1 MALIRYQ
8 LFEGS
13 ANEIIIFSG
22 PIGRFYFFPKSSGI
36 PKDSYLVF
44 DKKTFSKRD
53 ILVRFSRFY
62 EESIVWPC
70 RTKHTRTD

>member
-22 PIGRFYFFPKSSGI
+22 PIGRSIFSQKVWN

-44 DKKTFSKRD
+44 DKKHFPKGISS
-53 ILVRFSRFY
+53 VRFSRFY

>member
-22 PIGRFYFFPKSSGI
+22 PIGRFYFFPKS
-36 PKDSYLVF
+36 L
-44 DKKTFSKRD
+44 
-53 ILVRFSRFY
+53 
-62 EESIVWPC
+62 ES
-70 RTKHTRTD
+70 

>member
-22 PIGRFYFFPKSSGI
+22 PIGRFYFFQN
-36 PKDSYLVF
+36 L
-44 DKKTFSKRD
+44 
-53 ILVRFSRFY
+53 
-62 EESIVWPC
+62 ES
-70 RTKHTRTD
+70 